1 MSRGPETPAIA
12 NRLARTPGVFNL
24 KEPLDAADVGPV
36 ETGPSQVLRA
46 VVVDARRHAKAVQFY
61 FVLRP

>member
-12 NRLARTPGVFNL
+12 NRLARTPGVFNF

-36 ETGPSQVLRA
+36 ETGQVLRA